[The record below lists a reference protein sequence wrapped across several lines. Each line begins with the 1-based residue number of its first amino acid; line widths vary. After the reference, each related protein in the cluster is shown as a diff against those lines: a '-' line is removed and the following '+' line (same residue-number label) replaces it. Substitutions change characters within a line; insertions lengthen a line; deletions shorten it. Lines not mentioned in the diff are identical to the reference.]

1 LNIDSIASRAS
12 LWQTTGLYH
21 TLLLH
26 SNIMSSNDSVLL
38 SQARANNLLDRHEE
52 EEQQQRRQESFQ
64 EQSRLVYEEQ
74 QQHKHHMSRIDS
86 LQSEQTR
93 PFESLDDSSLL
104 KEQDNSL
111 LFQESSSSP
120 SSSLEASLDQLSEKY
135 PAWPRRIN
143 ENDDPNVIANNVHN
157 TNNDEGGDDT
167 KERKL
172 KYKGDGNEPHIPRRP
187 LSRTFAMMDRIHQ
200 NKGHGTEGSRDAYV
214 KSGTHLKRLLDN
226 ALQKVAIGAFND
238 GDVELSLTVDGENDD
253 SNLHDGQ
260 EEDHCHESGQ
270 KRHRMKNDA
279 DTDRPLRKRNKRHDH
294 GGGDGDVPEHS
305 DTHASQLAREK
316 IAQVMSLKRVRRRKV
331 QLQNLINWDF

>member
-1 LNIDSIASRAS
+1 
-12 LWQTTGLYH
+12 
-21 TLLLH
+21 
-26 SNIMSSNDSVLL
+26 MSSNDSVLL

-143 ENDDPNVIANNVHN
+143 ENDDP
-157 TNNDEGGDDT
+157 
-167 KERKL
+167 
-172 KYKGDGNEPHIPRRP
+172 
-187 LSRTFAMMDRIHQ
+187 M
-200 NKGHGTEGSRDAYV
+200 
-214 KSGTHLKRLLDN
+214 
-226 ALQKVAIGAFND
+226 
-238 GDVELSLTVDGENDD
+238 
-253 SNLHDGQ
+253 
-260 EEDHCHESGQ
+260 
-270 KRHRMKNDA
+270 
-279 DTDRPLRKRNKRHDH
+279 
-294 GGGDGDVPEHS
+294 
-305 DTHASQLAREK
+305 
-316 IAQVMSLKRVRRRKV
+316 
-331 QLQNLINWDF
+331 